1 MCLHLQGEGFSF
13 AVAEH
18 FTCTS
23 RVQAACMLNQAGKR
37 SLRDV
42 SAHFYLFV
50 FTVTVLRL

>member
-23 RVQAACMLNQAGKR
+23 RVQAACTLNQAGKR